1 MGQFYSREFDG
12 DPYIDL
18 MRSLPERELVWWAQK
33 VIWLAEGFTF
43 VDHFAR
49 TYPRLFQHKCPR
61 CNGAG
66 VLTCPG
72 CAGTKVPLGLTGS
85 GRRALLGPPAV
96 DPATNQGRDGSSKPL
111 NSKLQVFG
119 ALPAAAPMGAGNGD
133 AATATATATGVVG
146 SCRMCGDTCNWDV
159 ESEWMDRWREWESR
173 LAYYDKATAPLMDEW
188 YEDVINAG
196 NLEEDTPPVEDDPPG
211 PEVNPG
217 REGKKGEVTGRWA
230 DDDRLMAKDKKRF
243 AAIVKRFG
251 HPYDA
256 DATLGYQIVDPTA
269 SMGENIWNM
278 AQVYNSTPP
287 ELNPW
292 RTAHFA
298 GRGGGGGPG
307 SSGSGGIGGGDVEGG
322 LNPALATQAA
332 LDAFDQEIV
341 QEAAIMQNLEAAV
354 QDLPKPHRFLAT
366 AGTIPCTECSG
377 LAWQYSVMPNTER
390 LFGVERPTWADR
402 LARLERYWTPKTL
415 ADPSR
420 TGQVLPYG
428 EHGLRSLLAAAQGGE
443 EGDLVDAVV
452 GRAPEST
459 ARYRRDL
466 DLLVAA
472 PELRDARLR
481 VPAGLNTLGLYLQT
495 NGQETGGSR
504 CKTVY
509 MCPAAL
515 GSSRG
520 YWCVASRSSQS
531 YKHKQKT
538 AIAREK

>member
-49 TYPRLFQHKCPR
+49 TYPRLFQHKCSR

-72 CAGTKVPLGLTGS
+72 CAGTKAALGITSS
-85 GRRALLGPPAV
+85 GRKAGL
-96 DPATNQGRDGSSKPL
+96 DPSVSTSSGQ
-111 NSKLQVFG
+111 NGFMNRLQVFG
-119 ALPAAAPMGAGNGD
+119 ALPAAAAGGPGSGQGGSANGAGD
-133 AATATATATGVVG
+133 AASGHVG
-146 SCRMCGDTCNWDV
+146 ECHLCGDACSWDA
-159 ESEWMDRWREWESR
+159 ESEWMDRWREWDSR
-173 LAYYDKATAPLMDEW
+173 LAYFDKATAPLMDEW
-188 YEDVINAG
+188 YEDIINAG
-196 NLEEDTPPVEDDPPG
+196 NLEEDTAPVEDEPPG
-211 PEVNPG
+211 P
-217 REGKKGEVTGRWA
+217 EVTGRWA
-230 DDDRLMAKDKKRF
+230 DDDRLLAKDKKRF
-243 AAIVKRFG
+243 AALVKRFG

-298 GRGGGGGPG
+298 RRGGGGGREG
-307 SSGSGGIGGGDVEGG
+307 AGTGSGNGGGGG
-322 LNPALATQAA
+322 PNPAAATQAA
-332 LDAFDQEIV
+332 LDAFDQEII

-354 QDLPKPHRFLAT
+354 QDLPKPHRFVAT
-366 AGTIPCTECSG
+366 AGTIPCTECG
-377 LAWQYSVMPNTER
+377 GMAWQYSLMPNTER
-390 LFGVERPTWADR
+390 LFGIERPLWTDR
-402 LARLERYWTPKTL
+402 LARLEKYWTPKMI

-428 EHGLRSLLAAAQGGE
+428 EHGLRSLLAAAEGGE

-466 DLLVAA
+466 ELLVAA
-472 PELRDARLR
+472 PELRDARVR
-481 VPAGLNTLGLYLQT
+481 VPAGLNTLGMYLEE
-495 NGQETGGSR
+495 NGEAGARDLASVASPLQLPEAGGSWR
-504 CKTVY
+504 QKQQQIGEQRELV
-509 MCPAAL
+509 P
-515 GSSRG
+515 SR
-520 YWCVASRSSQS
+520 A
-531 YKHKQKT
+531 
-538 AIAREK
+538 